1 MSADTDAAQLLPGGG
16 AAGGGQ
22 AGGDGRAPGG
32 GAGGADGGGGVRRRH
47 AARPGGPSSRRRRPG
62 PGAVARLALLTVG
75 VVAALLPFLWMLRT
89 ALGPSQTALDL
100 SSNPLP
106 SSVGFGSFRR
116 AWQDADL
123 GAALATGVGVS
134 LAILALQLATA
145 IPAAYAF
152 ACLRF
157 RGRTAAFAVVLATL
171 LVPSQITSVPNYV
184 TISALGLADTRLGLV
199 LPFMTHAGMIF
210 MLRQYM
216 TTIPASVLDAAR
228 MDGLGTWRTLRSVV
242 VPLAAPAI
250 ATVSVFSFL
259 LSYNEYLWPL
269 LVARSPGIATP
280 PLALARL
287 VTDSSSI
294 IPDFAELAAAAL
306 VISLPSL
313 AVFIVAQRRLATGI
327 AGTGAGA

>member
-1 MSADTDAAQLLPGGG
+1 ML
-16 AAGGGQ
+16 
-22 AGGDGRAPGG
+22 
-32 GAGGADGGGGVRRRH
+32 
-47 AARPGGPSSRRRRPG
+47 
-62 PGAVARLALLTVG
+62 AVGIA
-75 VVAALLPFLWMLRT
+75 AALLPFVWMLRT
-89 ALGPSQTALDL
+89 ALGPPQTALSL
-100 SSNPLP
+100 NSNPLP
-106 SSVGFGSFRR
+106 SEVHLDSFRR

-123 GAALATGVGVS
+123 GSALVTGVGVS

-157 RGRTAAFAVVLATL
+157 RGRAAAFGMVLATL
-171 LVPSQITSVPNYV
+171 LVPSQITAVPNYV
-184 TISALGLADTRLGLV
+184 TISALGLADTRIGLV
-199 LPFMTHAGMIF
+199 LPFMTQAGMIF

-228 MDGLGTWRTLRSVV
+228 IDGLGTWRTLRSIV

-287 VTDSSSI
+287 LTDSSSI

-313 AVFIVAQRRLATGI
+313 AVFVIAQRRLATGI